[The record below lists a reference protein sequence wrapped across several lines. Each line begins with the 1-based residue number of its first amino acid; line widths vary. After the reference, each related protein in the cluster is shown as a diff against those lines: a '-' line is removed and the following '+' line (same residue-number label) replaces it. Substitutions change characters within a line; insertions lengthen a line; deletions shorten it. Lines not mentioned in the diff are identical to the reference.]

1 MTTATK
7 IKTTV
12 QFGIR
17 EIKEYWRVAPYWE
30 VIAVTAKG
38 NCYRLGH
45 AECDCDEDDPENRPA
60 ISKTEDFTLTYVYRM
75 WKKCRHQWLPDERGA
90 AGVKTWLN

>member
-1 MTTATK
+1 MTTATT

-17 EIKEYWRVAPYWE
+17 DCKEDWRPAPYWE
-30 VIAVTAKG
+30 IIAVTAKG

-45 AECDCDEDDPENRPA
+45 AECDASDDGPA
-60 ISKTEDFTLTYVYRM
+60 IFKTEDFTLEYAYHC
-75 WKKCRHQWLPDERGA
+75 WKTDRRAWLPDTSGA